1 MIDDLNDENFSI
13 FAIKAY
19 DKPNCLMSEFEHDIK
34 RLKYVKRLFR
44 KYNVTGDLKDRLV
57 LNHLIVLYN
66 VFGADATTRMLF
78 LKVPEKDHV
87 ILKTFLLFLSFMPNV
102 VKGINGKNIRSSD
115 IAVDMKVA
123 ERLRKI

>member
-1 MIDDLNDENFSI
+1 
-13 FAIKAY
+13 
-19 DKPNCLMSEFEHDIK
+19 MSEFEHDIK

>member
-13 FAIKAY
+13 FAIKVY